1 MEERPVTRA
10 TPAPPP
16 FDFAAAGNAVIKFL
30 HQRVGF
36 DLWMVTRTEENDW
49 IVLQTEDHGYG
60 IAPPTVFKWADSFC
74 SRMVTGEGPRVAPR
88 SSDVPAYAS
97 APIGRKIRI
106 ESYIGVPI
114 TNGDGSLFGTLCAI
128 HPTPQPDAIAK
139 ELPLVE
145 LMASMLSGIL
155 GSELRAI
162 EGERRVERALSEAE
176 TDSLTNLYN
185 RRGLDRLIVAEERR
199 CLRYGHPAC
208 VVAIDLDG
216 LKAVNDSKGHAAGDD
231 LICTAAT
238 VLRETARESDVVARI
253 GGDEF
258 VILGLECEEPSAGIL
273 TQRMRAKLND
283 AGVAAS
289 LGFSMR
295 DPARGLEYARHA
307 ADEAMYRNKA
317 ERKSFT
323 PGRARSADASAANL
337 TR

>member
-1 MEERPVTRA
+1 MESRSV
-10 TPAPPP
+10 TPAPPVP
-16 FDFAAAGNAVIKFL
+16 LTFDFAAAGNAVIKFL
-30 HQRVGF
+30 HERIGF

-49 IVLQTEDHGYG
+49 IILQTEDHGYG
-60 IAPPTVFKWADSFC
+60 VTPPTVFKWADSFC
-74 SRMVTGEGPRVAPR
+74 SRMVAGEGPRIAPR
-88 SSDVPAYAS
+88 SSEIPAYAS
-97 APIGRKIRI
+97 APIGKKVKI
-106 ESYIGVPI
+106 EAYIGVPI

-128 HPTPQPDAIAK
+128 HPSPQPDAIEK

-155 GSELRAI
+155 ASELRAI
-162 EGERRVERALSEAE
+162 EGERRVERALSDAE

-185 RRGLDRLIVAEERR
+185 RRGLDRLVAAEERR

-258 VILGLECEEPSAGIL
+258 VVLGLECEEPSAGIL
-273 TQRMRAKLND
+273 TQRMRTKLHD

-289 LGFSMR
+289 LGFAMR
-295 DPARGLEYARHA
+295 DPARGLEYARHE
-307 ADEAMYRNKA
+307 ADRAMYRNKV
-317 ERKSFT
+317 ERKSFA
-323 PGRARSADASAANL
+323 PGYARAAAEQA
-337 TR
+337 R

>member
-1 MEERPVTRA
+1 MEIAVTQS
-10 TPAPPP
+10 TSEPLP
-16 FDFAAAGNAVIKFL
+16 FDFAAAGNAAIKFL
-30 HQRVGF
+30 HQRLGF

-74 SRMVTGEGPRVAPR
+74 SRMVSGEGPRIAPR

-97 APIGRKIRI
+97 APIGRKVKI

-114 TNGDGSLFGTLCAI
+114 TRGDGSLFGTLCAI
-128 HPTPQPDAIAK
+128 HPTPQPDSITK

-155 GSELRAI
+155 ASELRAI

-185 RRGLDRLIVAEERR
+185 RRGLDRLIATEERR
-199 CLRYGHPAC
+199 CRRYGHPAC
-208 VVAIDLDG
+208 VIAIDLDG
-216 LKAVNDSKGHAAGDD
+216 LKAVNDSRGHAAGDD
-231 LICTAAT
+231 LICTAAA
-238 VLRETARESDVVARI
+238 VLRETGRENDVVARI

-273 TQRMRAKLND
+273 TQRMRAKLHD

-289 LGFSMR
+289 LGFAMR

-307 ADEAMYRNKA
+307 ADQAMYRDKV
-317 ERKSFT
+317 ERKGFG
-323 PGRARSADASAANL
+323 PVRARAAEASAAEQA
-337 TR
+337 R